1 MSNLQLITTENFG
14 GIPCDFY
21 RNMNNDILLTR
32 EQIGSALEYTN
43 PRTAIKNIHRKHK
56 DRLDELSIRIKS
68 GGYQNEPTSKSEE
81 QERVYY
87 TERGI
92 MEICRW
98 SRQPL
103 ANQFM
108 DWCWDVIEKYRNNQ
122 GFTDSINNSAINTL
136 TQAITTLTTT
146 FTQTISVMQ
155 QDITTIKEQ
164 QLQAQKQIPKKKFSP
179 WTKRM
184 FPKYKLLMEYFDVT
198 LKDLY
203 HNLFLELQNLY
214 PDIDLAQMQEDYCF
228 ENGLENCYTMEVIE
242 HNKELRTLFEHMVDD
257 LLDRYKL
264 KSDSDEEYTVR
275 KTIFT

>member
-1 MSNLQLITTENFG
+1 MSNLKLITTENFG
-14 GIPCDFY
+14 NISCDFY
-21 RNMNNDILLTR
+21 RNMNDNILLTR

-122 GFTDSINNSAINTL
+122 EFANTIDNTALNTL
-136 TQAITTLTTT
+136 TQAITALTSTVST
-146 FTQTISVMQ
+146 MQ
-155 QDITTIKEQ
+155 QDISSIKKQ
-164 QLQAQKQIPKKKFSP
+164 QTQNQKQIPKKSFSH
-179 WTKRM
+179 WTSKM
-184 FPKYKLLMEYFDVT
+184 FPKYQLLMDYFGIDR
-198 LKDLY
+198 KELY

-214 PDIDLAQMQEDYCF
+214 PDIDLTQMQDDYCF
-228 ENGLENCYTMEVIE
+228 ENNLDSGFTMDVIE
-242 HNKELRTLFEHMVDD
+242 HNKELRILFENMVEN

-264 KSDSDEEYTVR
+264 KSDTNEEYTYR
-275 KTIFT
+275 KTIFV

>member
-1 MSNLQLITTENFG
+1 MNNLKLITTENFG
-14 GIPCDFY
+14 NISCDFY
-21 RNMNNDILLTR
+21 RNMNDDILLTR

-122 GFTDSINNSAINTL
+122 EFANTIDNTAINTL
-136 TQAITTLTTT
+136 TQAITALTSTVST
-146 FTQTISVMQ
+146 MQ
-155 QDITTIKEQ
+155 QDISSIKEKQ
-164 QLQAQKQIPKKKFSP
+164 TQTQKQIPKKSFSR
-179 WTKRM
+179 WTSKM
-184 FPKYKLLMEYFDVT
+184 FPKYQLLMDYFGIDR
-198 LKDLY
+198 KELY

-214 PDIDLAQMQEDYCF
+214 PDIDLTQMQDDYCF
-228 ENGLENCYTMEVIE
+228 ENNLDSCFTMDVIE
-242 HNKELRTLFEHMVDD
+242 HNKELRILFENMVEN

-264 KSDSDEEYTVR
+264 KSDTDEEYTYR
-275 KTIFT
+275 KTIFI